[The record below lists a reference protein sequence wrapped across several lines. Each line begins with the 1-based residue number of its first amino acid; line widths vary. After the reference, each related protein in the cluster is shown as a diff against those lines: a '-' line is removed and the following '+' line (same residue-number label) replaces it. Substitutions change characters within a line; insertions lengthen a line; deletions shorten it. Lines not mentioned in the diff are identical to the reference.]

1 MVPIRNACM
10 CISVCVCAY
19 LHTYIRY
26 ACHCHTLACCPAPT
40 HTYTTAPRSNLV
52 LSRFVLVVVCVSRAF
67 SHALVTP
74 TPPPSWA
81 ANIII
86 DLSHSR
92 AREWS
97 KPEKFSWCCP
107 LGFLLC
113 CCAALLI
120 AVAAAAWLTKFVIIC
135 CLLCGRCWCC
145 QFDSLQLSWLDFCF
159 NTLFFFACLATLFF
173 RGAIFRSHSQQSV
186 GSDRGRGGS
195 QLLLSCVR
203 RQRTKFVSFL
213 LMRCAAGDAGSD
225 AGAQRL
231 LCWKIWPRDTY
242 R

>member
-159 NTLFFFACLATLFF
+159 NTLFFLLVWQHFFFAAPSFALTLSRVWAATGAEVAPSCCCRVCDDSEQNLFP
-173 RGAIFRSHSQQSV
+173 
-186 GSDRGRGGS
+186 
-195 QLLLSCVR
+195 
-203 RQRTKFVSFL
+203 SF
-213 LMRCAAGDAGSD
+213 
-225 AGAQRL
+225 
-231 LCWKIWPRDTY
+231 
-242 R
+242 